1 MARARHDA
9 AHDLL
14 VKVAALASL
23 VLVLAVPLVWHS
35 GMEDMFRTPK
45 TELALAA
52 WGVLAAV
59 FAVSNRSGAAW
70 HERWWAAWAGVL
82 AGAGL
87 SALAS
92 GQAAR
97 VLAATL
103 PVALAALGWGAIRQ
117 LPDPR
122 RRTLE
127 HAIIWA
133 AVLEATAALLFLRS
147 EWRPESFGLLPD
159 LTGRY
164 AVIGTLGNP
173 ADVAVFLV
181 LPALLAG
188 GYVLSSR
195 KWRWL
200 SAAAAL
206 LLTFVIVA
214 TRTFTAVV
222 ALALGAAVLAW
233 RALPR
238 TRRVPALAAV
248 AGVSIVLVLA
258 TPLRERLS
266 DTAAAL
272 RDGNAIW
279 LGSGRAV
286 GYASALAMF
295 AAHPLTGVGF
305 GLFEANSF
313 RFLSPD
319 ALAARAR
326 VLGLE
331 TGFGE
336 AHNDLLQH
344 TAETGAI
351 GLALA
356 VVGVVLAVRGGARAR
371 GMVAPV
377 APLLAAAAVLA
388 LTQFPLHLAAIAAQ
402 WTVLAA
408 LALPRLEAPEPL
420 SGRGR
425 LRLVAVAVLCALVVA
440 LAWQRVG
447 ASITLHQAQALSDSV
462 RAPETVPTARRALA
476 RAALPHLVAKSRWLP
491 FSWRAAVIVGNL
503 AVDAGDIRLAV
514 ASFQRAL
521 ALAERPEVRF
531 DVGIALLMAGERDAG
546 MAHLER
552 AVELNPA
559 VFRAITDPDL
569 SRSLRRRLDANGY
582 GLRYGWIY
590 EGTPAAAP

>member
-14 VKVAALASL
+14 VTVAALASL

-59 FAVSNRSGAAW
+59 FAVSNRGCAAW
-70 HERWWAAWAGVL
+70 RERWWAAWGGVL

-92 GQAAR
+92 GQPAR
-97 VLAATL
+97 VLAAML

-117 LPDPR
+117 LPEPR

-127 HAIIWA
+127 RAIIWA

-147 EWRPESFGLLPD
+147 EWRPESFGLLPN

-164 AVIGTLGNP
+164 ALIGTLGNP

-188 GYVLSSR
+188 RYAFSAR
-195 KWRWL
+195 KQRWL
-200 SAAAAL
+200 PAAAAL
-206 LLTFVIVA
+206 LLASVIVA

-238 TRRVPALAAV
+238 ARRVPALAAL
-248 AGVSIVLVLA
+248 ACVSVVLVLA
-258 TPLRERLS
+258 TPLRQHVS

-272 RDGNAIW
+272 HSGNAIW
-279 LGSGRAV
+279 LGSGRAA
-286 GYASALAMF
+286 GYASAVAMF

-313 RFLSPD
+313 RFLSRD
-319 ALAARAR
+319 ALATRAQ

-344 TAETGAI
+344 AAETGAI

-356 VVGVVLAVRGGARAR
+356 AAGVVLAVGGGARAR
-371 GMVAPV
+371 SMVAP
-377 APLLAAAAVLA
+377 AASLLAAAAVLA
-388 LTQFPLHLAAIAAQ
+388 LAQFPLHLAAIAAQ

-408 LALPRLEAPEPL
+408 LVLPRLSTPELL

-425 LRLVAVAVLCALVVA
+425 LRLVAVAVFCALVIA
-440 LAWQRVG
+440 LVWQRVG
-447 ASITLHQAQALSDSV
+447 ASVTLHQAQVLSDSV
-462 RAPETVPTARRALA
+462 RAPETAPAVRRALA

-491 FSWRAAVIVGNL
+491 YSWRAAVIVGNL
-503 AVDAGDIRLAV
+503 AVDAGDIQRAV
-514 ASFQRAL
+514 GSFQRAL

-531 DVGIALLMAGERDAG
+531 DVGIALLMAGDRDAG
-546 MAHLER
+546 MTHLGR

-559 VFRAITDPDL
+559 VFRTITDPDL

-582 GLRYGWIY
+582 GLTHGWIY
-590 EGTPAAAP
+590 DGTPAATP

>member
-1 MARARHDA
+1 MARAQPDA
-9 AHDLL
+9 AHGLL
-14 VKVAALASL
+14 VRVAAGASL
-23 VLVLAVPLVWHS
+23 VLVLVVPLVWHS

-59 FAVSNRSGAAW
+59 FAVSNRGAALR
-70 HERWWAAWAGVL
+70 ERWWAAWGGVL

-92 GQAAR
+92 GQPAR
-97 VLAATL
+97 VLAAML

-117 LPDPR
+117 LPEPR

-127 HAIIWA
+127 RAIIWA

-164 AVIGTLGNP
+164 ALIGTLGNP

-181 LPALLAG
+181 LPALLSG
-188 GYVLSSR
+188 GYAFSSR
-195 KWRWL
+195 KQRWP
-200 SAAAAL
+200 SAAAGL
-206 LLTFVIVA
+206 LLAFVIVA
-214 TRTFTAVV
+214 TGTFTAVI

-238 TRRVPALAAV
+238 TRRVPALAAL
-248 AGVSIVLVLA
+248 ACVSILIVLA
-258 TPLRERLS
+258 TPLRQRLS

-272 RDGNAIW
+272 RAGNAIW
-279 LGSGRAV
+279 LGSGRAA
-286 GYASALAMF
+286 GYTSALAMF

-313 RFLSPD
+313 RFLSRD
-319 ALAARAR
+319 ALAERAH

-336 AHNDLLQH
+336 AHNEALQH
-344 TAETGAI
+344 AAETGAI

-356 VVGVVLAVRGGARAR
+356 AVGVVLAVRGGARAR
-371 GMVAPV
+371 GIVAPV
-377 APLLAAAAVLA
+377 APILAAAAVLA
-388 LTQFPLHLAAIAAQ
+388 LAQFPLHLAAIAAQ

-408 LALPRLEAPEPL
+408 LVLPRLDTPEPL

-425 LRLVAVAVLCALVVA
+425 LRLVAVGVVGALVVA

-447 ASITLHQAQALSDSV
+447 ASVTLHQAQVLSDSV
-462 RAPETVPTARRALA
+462 RAPETAPTVRRALA

-503 AVDAGDIRLAV
+503 EVDAGDIQRAV

-521 ALAERPEVRF
+521 VLAERPEVRF
-531 DVGIALLMAGERDAG
+531 DVGIALLMEGERDAG

-559 VFRAITDPDL
+559 VFRTITDPDL
-569 SRSLRRRLDANGY
+569 SRSLRRRLDASGH
-582 GLRYGWIY
+582 GLTHGWIY
-590 EGTPAAAP
+590 DGTPAATP

>member
-1 MARARHDA
+1 MARAQHDA
-9 AHDLL
+9 AHGLL
-14 VKVAALASL
+14 VSVAAGASL
-23 VLVLAVPLVWHS
+23 VLVLVVPLVWHS

-59 FAVSNRSGAAW
+59 FAVSNRGAALR
-70 HERWWAAWAGVL
+70 ERWWAAWGGVL

-92 GQAAR
+92 GQPAR
-97 VLAATL
+97 VLAAML

-117 LPDPR
+117 LPEPR

-127 HAIIWA
+127 RAIIWA

-164 AVIGTLGNP
+164 ALIGTLGNP

-181 LPALLAG
+181 LPALLSVGHAF
-188 GYVLSSR
+188 SSR
-195 KWRWL
+195 KRRWL
-200 SAAAAL
+200 SAAVAL

-214 TRTFTAVV
+214 TGTFTAVI

-233 RALPR
+233 CALPR
-238 TRRVPALAAV
+238 RRRVPALAAL
-248 AGVSIVLVLA
+248 ACVSILIVLA
-258 TPLRERLS
+258 TPLRQRMSE
-266 DTAAAL
+266 TAAAL
-272 RDGNAIW
+272 RAGNAIW
-279 LGSGRAV
+279 LGSGRAA
-286 GYASALAMF
+286 GYASALAML

-313 RFLSPD
+313 RFLSRD
-319 ALAARAR
+319 ALAERAH

-336 AHNDLLQH
+336 AHNEALQH
-344 TAETGAI
+344 AAETGAV

-356 VVGVVLAVRGGARAR
+356 AIGVVLAVRGGARAR

-377 APLLAAAAVLA
+377 APMLAAAAVLA
-388 LTQFPLHLAAIAAQ
+388 LAQFPLHLAAIAAQ

-408 LALPRLEAPEPL
+408 LALPRLDTPEPL

-425 LRLVAVAVLCALVVA
+425 LRLVAVGVVGALVVA

-447 ASITLHQAQALSDSV
+447 ASVTLHQAQVLSDSV
-462 RAPETVPTARRALA
+462 RAPETAPAVRRALA

-503 AVDAGDIRLAV
+503 AVDAGDIQRAV

-521 ALAERPEVRF
+521 VLAERPEVRF
-531 DVGIALLMAGERDAG
+531 DVGIALLMVGERDAG

-559 VFRAITDPDL
+559 VFRTIADPDL
-569 SRSLRRRLDANGY
+569 SRSLRRRLDASGY
-582 GLRYGWIY
+582 GLAHGWIY
-590 EGTPAAAP
+590 DGTPAATP